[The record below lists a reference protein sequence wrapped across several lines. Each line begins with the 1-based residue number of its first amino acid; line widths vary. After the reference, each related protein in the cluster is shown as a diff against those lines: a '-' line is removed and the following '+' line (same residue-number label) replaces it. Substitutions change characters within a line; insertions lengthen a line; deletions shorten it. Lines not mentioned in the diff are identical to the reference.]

1 MSNLKIQADW
11 IQSDEK
17 EIVLAKTAANLLVE
31 VNGCSLTRNI
41 NIWDHKAS
49 DSVIVSTYPL
59 AEWFAYYWWRLENE
73 LMPIHRNLSFDW
85 KCAHE
90 IASANNGFVWP
101 QIMFASDGE
110 FINVYSRTF
119 SMPEQSV
126 EYIGKFDNPQMIP
139 LTDFQK
145 EVSRFIEVTLDR
157 LGDLDSNLLELWNT
171 TVEEMKSPES
181 KKIRQMEASLGFDP
195 EECPE
200 SLLNLAFSL
209 QSNMGENSIREIA
222 PLLKENEDIQKQLS
236 DSNGIEISID
246 ISKDE
251 FETEVGTLPWQKGV
265 NAARKLREMCFL
277 SDKPIKNSTLRELLC
292 LSQKAFGNYE
302 TFNKNLPISV
312 GRNQG
317 KDKWN
322 LIPKHRKSPT
332 GIRFELSRILGD
344 AIIDPLSNEE
354 WLVVSG
360 YNSAR
365 QKSQRAFAA
374 EFLCP
379 IDSLD
384 AFLDGDYSEENQEEA
399 ARYYN
404 VSLQTINS
412 LLVNNRLI
420 GRDQLL
426 QYE

>member
-17 EIVLAKTAANLLVE
+17 EILLAKTAANLLVE

-49 DSVIVSTYPL
+49 DSVIVSAYPL

-73 LMPIHRNLSFDW
+73 LMPIHKNLNFDW

-90 IASANNGFVWP
+90 IAFANNGFVWP

-126 EYIGKFDNPQMIP
+126 EYIGKFDNPQMVS
-139 LTDFQK
+139 LSDFQK
-145 EVSRFIEVTLDR
+145 EVSRFIEITLDR

-171 TVEEMKSPES
+171 TVEEMGNPES
-181 KKIRQMEASLGFDP
+181 KKIRQMEAALGFDP

-200 SLLNLAFSL
+200 ALLNLAFSL
-209 QSNMGENSIREIA
+209 QSNMGENSILEIA
-222 PLLKENEDIQKQLS
+222 PLLKENEDLQRQLS
-236 DSNGIEISID
+236 DSNGVEISID
-246 ISKDE
+246 IPKDE
-251 FETEVGTLPWQKGV
+251 LKMEAGSLPWQKGV
-265 NAARKLREMCFL
+265 NAARKLREICDL
-277 SDKPIKNSTLRELLC
+277 GDKPIKNSTLFDMLG
-292 LSQKAFGNYE
+292 LSKKD
-302 TFNKNLPISV
+302 FNNSGIFNRNFPISV
-312 GRNQG
+312 GRNNG
-317 KDKWN
+317 ENKWN
-322 LIPKHRKSPT
+322 LLPKYRKSPT
-332 GIRFELSRILGD
+332 GMRFELSRILGD
-344 AIIDPLSNEE
+344 AIINPSSNEE
-354 WLVVSG
+354 WLVASD
-360 YNSAR
+360 YNSTR

-374 EFLCP
+374 ELLCP
-379 IDSLD
+379 IGSLD
-384 AFLDGDYSEENQEEA
+384 TFLDGDYSAENQEEA
-399 ARYYN
+399 ARHYN